1 MKKAMLIINPSSG
14 NEKAKAYEDMA
25 RKKLESYFNELE
37 IKYTQKANDAKIFAR
52 QAAQKRYDSVFV
64 MGGDGTVNEGIN
76 GIAEQ
81 EYIPNFGFFPLGT
94 VNDLARALGIPLN
107 PQKAIEELDFSRSK
121 KIDIGKINGSYF
133 MNVAAIGTI
142 PDAVKDVDPAKKT
155 FFGRLAY
162 FISGFKKFKDSK
174 SYSFIISTDDK
185 SVEVQSS
192 LILVGLTN
200 SIGGFEQMLPE
211 AKVDDG
217 KLHMI
222 YLKDDTILDTVKTLP
237 ELIKGV
243 VKSNEAIGYE
253 AFKRGKIS
261 VLDDLVL
268 KTNVDGDSGDELPI
282 ELSVIPSH
290 INIFCGK
297 NKKNSKS

>member
-14 NEKAKAYEDMA
+14 NEKAKTYRDLVKE
-25 RKKLESYFNELE
+25 KLESYFDEVE
-37 IKYTQKANDAKIFAR
+37 IKYTEKAGDAKKFAHKS
-52 QAAQKRYDSVFV
+52 AKERYDSVFV

-94 VNDLARALGIPLN
+94 VNDLSRALGIPLD
-107 PQKAIEELDFSRSK
+107 PEKAIEELDFSLTR
-121 KIDIGKINGSYF
+121 KIDIGKINNNYF
-133 MNVAAIGTI
+133 MNVVAIGVI
-142 PDAVKDVDPAKKT
+142 PEAVNEVDSEKKRVL
-155 FFGRLAY
+155 GRLAY
-162 FISGFKKFKDSK
+162 FVSGFKKFKNSK
-174 SYSFIISTDDK
+174 SYSFLMNTDGNAINT
-185 SVEVQSS
+185 QSS

-200 SIGGFEQMLPE
+200 SIGGFEQILPK

-222 YLKDDTILDTVKTLP
+222 YLKDYTMLDTVKTLP

-243 VKSNEAIGYE
+243 EETSNSIGYVVFE
-253 AFKRGKIS
+253 NGKIT
-261 VLDDLVL
+261 VEDDVVL
-268 KTNVDGDSGDELPI
+268 KTNVDGDEGEELPV

-290 INIFCGK
+290 INVYCGK
-297 NKKNSKS
+297 KNNIK